1 MMLGPGALQYPRV
14 LSAMGSIVICV
25 LKNLASENGLSL
37 LMWCGLTGTDD

>member
-25 LKNLASENGLSL
+25 LKIFSL
-37 LMWCGLTGTDD
+37 REWFEPSNVVWTHWHR